1 MLQKRIGRPGALA
14 MALAAALML
23 GAGAAA
29 QPVSVTMAIS
39 SEPSTLD
46 PQKTM
51 DGGERRVNDNV
62 FDALL
67 SRNAESE
74 LSPGLAIEMPKRL
87 DDTTWQFKLRRGV
100 KFHNGEPFDADAV
113 VHSVTRIF
121 DPNYKSTALGD
132 LTGIKGAEK
141 VDDLTVN
148 IKTERLDNLLPSRM
162 YWLKIVPVKASQD
175 AAFAQKPI
183 GTGPYR
189 VVEWARGSH
198 VQLERNPDYW
208 GERPQIER
216 ARFRFVSEGGTALA
230 GLIADEF
237 DFVDNLQAE
246 FAKQVP
252 QLANR
257 RGLEHP
263 FAALSTVSGPT
274 RDKRVRQALNYA
286 VDKAALAEELFQGFA
301 TPARGQMIGDK
312 SFGFNDQ
319 LKPWPYDPA
328 RAKALIKEAGAEGA
342 TIEFVVPAGRWPKAK
357 EMGEAI
363 SGYWQAAGL
372 KPDLKVMEF
381 SQYLQRLRDRRVRP
395 DAIYASHNNA
405 LLEAERTVQVFYQ
418 SIPKATS
425 SSVDDPILDQW
436 VEAASKEPDN
446 DKRKAIYHQL
456 MQRGYDE
463 AYFLFL
469 LNTDDVY
476 GLSKRID
483 WKPRLDNKVLLAE
496 FKLK

>member
-1 MLQKRIGRPGALA
+1 MPTNRISLRFAMGAVF
-14 MALAAALML
+14 LAAGFAAAIPM
-23 GAGAAA
+23 AAA
-29 QPVSVTMAIS
+29 QSVTLAIS

-62 FDALL
+62 FDSLL

-74 LSPGLAIEMPKRL
+74 LAPGLATELPRRI
-87 DDTTWQFKLRRGV
+87 DDTTWQFKLRQGV
-100 KFHNGEPFDADAV
+100 KFHNGEPFNADAV

-121 DPNYKSTALGD
+121 SPDYKSTALGD

-141 VDDLTVN
+141 VDDFTVN

-162 YWLKIVPVKASQD
+162 YWLKIVPVKGTQEAS
-175 AAFAQKPI
+175 FAQKPI

-208 GERPQIER
+208 GDKPKIER
-216 ARFRFVSEGGTALA
+216 ARFRFISEGGTALS
-230 GLIADEF
+230 GLIAGEL

-246 FAKQVP
+246 FSKQVP
-252 QLANR
+252 QLAHR

-263 FAALSTVSGPT
+263 FAALSTETGPT
-274 RDKRVRQALNYA
+274 KDKRVRQALNFA
-286 VDKAALAEELFQGFA
+286 VDKQALAEELFQGFA
-301 TPARGQMIGDK
+301 SPARGQMIGDK

-342 TIEFVVPAGRWPKAK
+342 TIEFVVPSGRWPKAR

-372 KPDLKVMEF
+372 KPDLKVLEF
-381 SQYLQRLRDRRVRP
+381 SQYLGRLRDRKVRP
-395 DAIYASHNNA
+395 DVIYASHNNA

-418 SIPKATS
+418 SVPKATS
-425 SSVDDPILDQW
+425 SSLVDPVLDEL
-436 VEAASKEPDN
+436 VDAASREPDN
-446 DKRKAIYHQL
+446 AKRKALYL
-456 MQRGYDE
+456 RMMQRGYDE

-469 LNTDDVY
+469 LNTDDMY
-476 GLSKRID
+476 GLSKRMT
-483 WKPRLDNKVLLAE
+483 WTPRLDNKVFLAE
-496 FKLK
+496 MMVK

>member
-1 MLQKRIGRPGALA
+1 MPLLRFDRARLLFTG
-14 MALAAALML
+14 LAAAVLL
-23 GAGAAA
+23 TGAAA
-29 QPVSVTMAIS
+29 AQAQSVTLAIS

-67 SRNAESE
+67 LRNAESE
-74 LSPGLAIEMPKRL
+74 LTPGLALELPRRI
-87 DDTTWQFKLRRGV
+87 DDTTWQFKLRQGV
-100 KFHNGEPFDADAV
+100 KFHNGEPFNADAV

-121 DPNYKSTALGD
+121 DPAYKSTALGD

-141 VDDLTVN
+141 VDDFTVN

-162 YWLKIVPVKASQD
+162 YWLKIVPVKASQEP
-175 AAFAQKPI
+175 AFAQKSI

-189 VVEWARGSH
+189 VVEWVRGSH

-208 GERPQIER
+208 GARPQIER
-216 ARFRFVSEGGTALA
+216 ARFRFVSEGGAALA
-230 GLIADEF
+230 GLIAGEF

-246 FAKQVP
+246 FSKQVP
-252 QLANR
+252 QLAHR

-274 RDKRVRQALNYA
+274 RDKRVREALNYA
-286 VDKAALAEELFQGFA
+286 VDKQALAEELFQGFA
-301 TPARGQMIGDK
+301 APARGQMIGDK

-328 RAKALIKEAGAEGA
+328 KARALLKDAGAEGA
-342 TIEFVVPAGRWPKAK
+342 TIEFVVPAGRWPKAR

-363 SGYWQAAGL
+363 AGYWQAVGL
-372 KPDLKVMEF
+372 KTDLKVMEF
-381 SQYLQRLRDRRVRP
+381 SQYLGRLRDRKVRP
-395 DAIYASHNNA
+395 DVIYASHNNA

-418 SIPKATS
+418 SVPKATS
-425 SSVDDPILDQW
+425 SSLDDPLMDQW

-446 DKRKAIYHQL
+446 AKRKAIYNQL

-476 GLSKRID
+476 GLSKRMS
-483 WKPRLDNKVLLAE
+483 WKPRLDNKVFLAE
-496 FKLK
+496 MKVN